1 MRTGFTSVFARGIST
16 MIHKP
21 NRNNHLSERWSTNI
35 HRHKARPWAVA
46 TPLCAASE
54 PPNATGAGGRY
65 RPSYSCQFSSS
76 VDSRTASKQPNNF
89 ESQTQEE
96 MKTWP

>member
-1 MRTGFTSVFARGIST
+1 
-16 MIHKP
+16 MIGKP
-21 NRNNHLSERWSTNI
+21 NRNNTLGQRRDRKIGTQKSR
-35 HRHKARPWAVA
+35 AWAVA

-89 ESQTQEE
+89 ESQ
-96 MKTWP
+96 